1 MNLGKLKSESVYEAF
16 LSLEK
21 ILKRDEYTYSEK
33 LRILEEMK
41 RECDISLLGVIIL
54 NNRKQIR
61 SDFFWNDSEINNTTI
76 KKFLYNNLLELFE
89 RSI

>member
-1 MNLGKLKSESVYEAF
+1 
-16 LSLEK
+16 
-21 ILKRDEYTYSEK
+21 
-33 LRILEEMK
+33 MK

-89 RSI
+89 RSIKEGKYITLENDEKYVK